1 MITYVHIY
9 DLEKK
14 KSNSIHTKTVMLIPE
29 LELRSFRIL
38 AVCFISYTFKVFS
51 NELAL
56 TCIIWKII
64 EKFKEMKCMRANRGK
79 QGFLLP
85 SLPVIMTMVHCSL
98 FPLSTKISL
107 HVTLSNLSPLFT
119 FFQKG
124 LSVKEI

>member
-107 HVTLSNLSPLFT
+107 HVTLSLIFHLYSLSFRKVFL
-119 FFQKG
+119 
-124 LSVKEI
+124 